1 MKWGGDRKQ
10 LDLDDSET
18 ELKSRLVTGDDRE
31 VEKIEDW
38 REGIKPL
45 NSASLG
51 QPDERARKRVHH
63 GSKVKPNVYEAIVTR
78 ADSVE
83 TEEGRG
89 KRRSKAREGGSGKSE
104 VTRTKDSGSA
114 RKTVARSR
122 TRREERRAESRVVK
136 EGGDS
141 ENARR
146 R

>member
-1 MKWGGDRKQ
+1 MCGADLRRGLPS
-10 LDLDDSET
+10 LDNS
-18 ELKSRLVTGDDRE
+18 K
-31 VEKIEDW
+31 
-38 REGIKPL
+38 L
-45 NSASLG
+45 NAHA
-51 QPDERARKRVHH
+51 ERARKRVHH

-89 KRRSKAREGGSGKSE
+89 KWRSKAREGGSGKS
-104 VTRTKDSGSA
+104 RTKDSGSA

-122 TRREERRAESRVVK
+122 TRREERRAKSRVVK

-141 ENARR
+141 ENVRR